1 MPSDWRQRQQV
12 GIMSLLRPLDVCNL
26 RHHILWP
33 LGLRRR
39 QNQRDAVALAA
50 LQDPAPVAAMFPPWD
65 VSLWSCFLLVLCFLP
80 LAFPS
85 HVENCARRPTT
96 SYTVEMESRF
106 DISLHSIFFSL
117 ILSKGSAY
125 RKDKALTVL
134 RAQGRQATTKLEMQ
148 GISTIGKGPKRH

>member
-12 GIMSLLRPLDVCNL
+12 GIMSLLRVLL
-26 RHHILWP
+26 SLFMYHHYSMFE
-33 LGLRRR
+33 GT
-39 QNQRDAVALAA
+39 ALSKIK
-50 LQDPAPVAAMFPPWD
+50 P
-65 VSLWSCFLLVLCFLP
+65 VSLGPIPALHSLSMFVISATIFAGLLVF
-80 LAFPS
+80 AAAKIK
-85 HVENCARRPTT
+85 ETR
-96 SYTVEMESRF
+96 YTVEMESRF